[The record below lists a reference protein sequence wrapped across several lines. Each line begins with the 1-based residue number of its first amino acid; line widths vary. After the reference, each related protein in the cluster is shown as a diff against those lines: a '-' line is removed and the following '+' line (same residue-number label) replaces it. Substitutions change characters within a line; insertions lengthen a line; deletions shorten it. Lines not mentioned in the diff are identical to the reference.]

1 MVGGNGSRGYGLVFR
16 DCGAD
21 GRLDYD
27 CGAVRV
33 VG

>member
-1 MVGGNGSRGYGLVFR
+1 MEERLIGFLVFR

-21 GRLDYD
+21 GGFEYD
-27 CGAVRV
+27 CGVVRG